1 MNVSFQE
8 LQEAFRNLASES
20 VSPQEREPSRIVD
33 ACVEFL
39 KTHRPPK
46 GTPSIKYIA
55 QLLTAGAKNE
65 RTRVQAKK
73 IAEAI
78 YETPLYDKASRSVRR
93 EIDRVMEP
101 WSCTW
106 IRAKISGFF
115 RTWSNWMA
123 YGADTKGKQNAL
135 LDVDCK

>member
-8 LQEAFRNLASES
+8 LQDAFRNLASES
-20 VSPQEREPSRIVD
+20 VSPQELEPSRIVD